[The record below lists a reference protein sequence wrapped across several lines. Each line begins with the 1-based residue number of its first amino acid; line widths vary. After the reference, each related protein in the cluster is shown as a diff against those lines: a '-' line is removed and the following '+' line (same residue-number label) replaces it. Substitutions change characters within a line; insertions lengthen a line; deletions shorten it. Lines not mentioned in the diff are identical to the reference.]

1 MSTSKSKH
9 LAPNTQL
16 LELNNTTI
24 HSHNKTQQ
32 HVKKETSQPNTRKR
46 ETITNPHPNCIIK
59 QNPYSQ
65 TASTQT
71 KTAKIFSNRKAY
83 TNQ

>member
-24 HSHNKTQQ
+24 HSHTKTQ
-32 HVKKETSQPNTRKR
+32 HVKKETSKHTK
-46 ETITNPHPNCIIK
+46 EVKFSLAILT
-59 QNPYSQ
+59 
-65 TASTQT
+65 TQ
-71 KTAKIFSNRKAY
+71 Y
-83 TNQ
+83 